1 MNFLERSPAAC
12 DRVSWESTEMGKDS
26 FYLLTLGWGLQTD
39 LRYGPNKEPTLGR
52 RIIAPRAEKN
62 LTLRVKNF
70 WL

>member
-1 MNFLERSPAAC
+1 
-12 DRVSWESTEMGKDS
+12 MGKDS

-52 RIIAPRAEKN
+52 RIIAPRAEKI